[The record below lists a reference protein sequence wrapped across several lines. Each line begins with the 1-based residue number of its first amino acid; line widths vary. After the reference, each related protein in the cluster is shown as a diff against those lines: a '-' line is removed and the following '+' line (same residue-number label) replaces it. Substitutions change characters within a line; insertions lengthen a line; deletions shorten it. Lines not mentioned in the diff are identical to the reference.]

1 MIPEAVRTTSLE
13 VNDEIEH
20 EPRRQLHHLGPASF
34 AHPDFTAGPPV
45 GEGVR
50 LLGPDPSIAL
60 GGTVEFGI
68 FLQGYLPGPPAHD
81 SEHEH
86 LELMREMEL
95 ARVADRNNFK
105 FVWLTEHHGLTE
117 YSHLSAPEVHA
128 GYLAATTE
136 RIHIGSGIFNISPRV
151 NHPVRT
157 AERVATL
164 DHLTG
169 RRFEFGT
176 GRGAGSHE
184 IATLNIHD
192 KESTRADYD
201 DVIYQIVKMWE
212 QKDFTYHGTHWD
224 MDTPHNVLPKPWG
237 PGHPPFWL
245 AVGSPATW
253 EKAGR
258 LGQGALGF
266 TFSAVHDVAPWIESY
281 KQGISECTDPVGEF
295 LNDNVMITT
304 AVRCSTDRDIAR
316 EQACREGNGYLPS
329 MVALYHDTMPG
340 RPGSVRW
347 PKPPRPPSP
356 EQLDPLIDGGYILC
370 GNPEEICTQ
379 LAPFVEY
386 GVDQVCFGLP
396 GDATSHEEAVEIIET
411 FGRHVIPEFDKDPQ
425 ISTDRYRAKAT
436 RKFPEFNRDP
446 LPITTLY
453 TP

>member
-1 MIPEAVRTTSLE
+1 M
-13 VNDEIEH
+13 
-20 EPRRQLHHLGPASF
+20 
-34 AHPDFTAGPPV
+34 
-45 GEGVR
+45 
-50 LLGPDPSIAL
+50 
-60 GGTVEFGI
+60 EFGI
-68 FLQGYLPGPPAHD
+68 FLQGYLPGPKAHD
-81 SEHEH
+81 TESEHTA
-86 LELMREMEL
+86 LTREMEL
-95 ARVADRNNFK
+95 AKVADRNNFK
-105 FVWLTEHHGLTE
+105 FVWLTEHHGLSE
-117 YSHLSAPEVHA
+117 YSHLAAPEVHA

-164 DHLTG
+164 DHLTR

-201 DVIYQIVKMWE
+201 DVIYELVRMWE
-212 QKDFTYHGTHWD
+212 QKDYTYHGTHWD

-266 TFSAVHDVAPWIESY
+266 TFSAVHDVAPWIDSY
-281 KQGISECTDPVGEF
+281 KKGISECTDPVGEF
-295 LNDNVMITT
+295 VNDNVMITT
-304 AVRCSTDRDIAR
+304 AVRCSTDRSLAR
-316 EQACREGNGYLPS
+316 AQACREGNGYLPS

-340 RPGSVRW
+340 RPGAVRW
-347 PKPPRPPSP
+347 PKVPVPPT
-356 EQLDPLIDGGYILC
+356 EDQLDPLIEGGYILC
-370 GNPEEICTQ
+370 GTPEEVCEQ
-379 LAPFVEY
+379 LQPFVNY

-396 GDATSHEEAVEIIET
+396 GDATSYEEAVEIIET
-411 FGRHVIPEFDKDPQ
+411 FGREVIPEFDKDPVV
-425 ISTDRYRAKAT
+425 STVRYRASAKP
-436 RKFPEFNRDP
+436 KFPTFNRE
-446 LPITTLY
+446 PIHIATLY
-453 TP
+453 SA